1 MEVRIYPTIILHNRF
16 TYNPSSYHAIT
27 YDILQAFMP
36 VIESQGTPEQ
46 VQKWLGAAK
55 RHAIIGCYAQT
66 ELRYAVCWL
75 PRTDRISSV

>member
-1 MEVRIYPTIILHNRF
+1 
-16 TYNPSSYHAIT
+16 
-27 YDILQAFMP
+27 MP

-66 ELRYAVCWL
+66 ELRYRFFPLGFQQLVY
-75 PRTDRISSV
+75 